1 MREIL
6 VLITCP
12 NIDEELDKCTEQF
25 FQKANETGSMDE
37 VLDHLSTIY
46 NKE

>member
-12 NIDEELDKCTEQF
+12 KIDEELDKCTEQF
-25 FQKANETGSMDE
+25 FQKAHENVAMDH
-37 VLDHLSTIY
+37 VLNDLSKIY